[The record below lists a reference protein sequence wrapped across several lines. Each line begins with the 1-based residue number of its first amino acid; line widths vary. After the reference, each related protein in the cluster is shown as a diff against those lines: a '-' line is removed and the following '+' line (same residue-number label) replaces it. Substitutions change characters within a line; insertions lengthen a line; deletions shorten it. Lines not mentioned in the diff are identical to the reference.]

1 MIIIHCHVILAQD
14 QETSDQIIEK
24 DLKQSNSTLAQSSNE
39 QINNNI
45 NNDGT
50 LEKYDTEIKINA
62 KKDIYCVLED
72 IYIHVKIINNDEE
85 GPSISGMINQKLIV
99 KNSKDYRYKPM
110 ISSTYLYTPP
120 MGKGIEEYYVD
131 VLAYYGKIGPDPIG
145 LYRYLP
151 SDTYAIYCIWENN
164 GYEPLI
170 SNIINIEIKEPVGDN
185 LKAFNIYVEA
195 EKFFKMKEYNKSE
208 KKFEEIYKNY
218 PQGIYTVKALNRQL
232 FIYKFAQRDPQKYFQ
247 TSKLIIEKYPDS
259 YHAKYALND
268 VVQGYQIYIKD
279 IESGKKYLK
288 NLYQNTQSV
297 KLKKLISEKMIE
309 IDEVETQ

>member
-14 QETSDQIIEK
+14 QEISDQIIEK
-24 DLKQSNSTLAQSSNE
+24 DLKQSNPTLAQSSNE
-39 QINNNI
+39 QINNNM
-45 NNDGT
+45 NNDRT
-50 LEKYDTEIKINA
+50 LAKYDTQIEINTE
-62 KKDIYCVLED
+62 KDIYCVLED
-72 IYIHVKIINNDEE
+72 IFIHVKIINNNEE

-99 KNSKDYRYKPM
+99 KNSKGYRYKPM
-110 ISSTYLYTPP
+110 ISGSYSYTPP
-120 MGKGIEEYYVD
+120 MGKGIEEYNVAL
-131 VLAYYGKIGPDPIG
+131 LAYYGKIGPGPIG

-151 SDTYAIYCIWENN
+151 SDTYTIYCIWENN
-164 GYEPLI
+164 GYEPII

-195 EKFFKMKEYNKSE
+195 KKFLKMEEYSKSE
-208 KKFEEIYKNY
+208 KKFEEIYKKY
-218 PQGIYTVKALNRQL
+218 PQGIYTIKALHKKL
-232 FIYKFAQRDPQKYFQ
+232 FIYKFCKRDPRKYFQ

-259 YHAKYALND
+259 YHAKYALYN
-268 VVQGYQIYIKD
+268 VVHGYQIYIKD

-309 IDEVETQ
+309 IDEVESQ